1 MAAAPDLAALLEE
14 KQRRMGQVTGG
25 TRSVLAEPEETTAF
39 EEFKRFTESILKG
52 SAAGIIN
59 MAGGWGNVYDA
70 LKEDKTGPSPLSG
83 VGIINAIAAA
93 GGPDLKK
100 IQGYEGAY
108 KTGEAGSPAAL
119 FTTLGLPGLFGR
131 TPKGIAGEFGVA
143 GTTGLAAQTI
153 APDSPLAQLALQST
167 PYAVGGLL
175 TAGQRRVA
183 RPQGDVPVDGAALLD
198 VGRMTPG
205 EFTGSRPQL
214 ATEARVEASPKIGE
228 RANVFRQAQAK
239 DVEGFLTNLF
249 NRATQSAGDVTTAA
263 NTAMSAFNNYGKS
276 LSSKLA
282 TSARA
287 DFKAARSA
295 GGKVDTTPVLSVIDE
310 KLAAIPPEVAALDP
324 LRNALTRIK
333 EEYFIPGVE
342 ATTTPSSV
350 LDVTG
355 QPAFT
360 TKTAAT
366 PAGAQAID
374 IDRLQ
379 KNLSAWG
386 EAAYSGKADFG
397 KGNIFEGV
405 APGQAKGISLAVLS
419 GFRDALDNAIANNIP
434 GADKLLKARDNF
446 KANLVQIEEFA
457 NRPLAKYFDVPTASA
472 LTPEG
477 IIDKLSKAK
486 PTERAF
492 LANVLQQH
500 PEGSVVWDTVRRS
513 QLDALLNKSRTAAA
527 GAAEGSA
534 QIDLTVLLKE
544 LNNKKGEFGYL
555 IPDAAQQKDANT
567 VIQYL
572 QKIGKTAAETPASL
586 RGDAYA
592 VTRGVGGTA
601 QAGLIVGELTSL
613 ARAILESP
621 AAIANVV
628 FNPATTQT
636 MLRVKERGTVGRI
649 EDASK
654 AALGGALT
662 AGQQVLRAG
671 PRAGSSGDP
680 TVENEATAAEAQN
693 ELKALLEEQALR
705 QSQQQE

>member
-25 TRSVLAEPEETTAF
+25 TQSVLAEPEETTSF

-70 LKEDKTGPSPLSG
+70 LKTNKTGPSLLSG
-83 VGIINAIAAA
+83 VGIINAIAEA

-108 KTGEAGSPAAL
+108 KVGEGGAPAAM
-119 FTTLGLPGLFGR
+119 FTAAGLPGLFGR
-131 TPKGIAGEFGVA
+131 TAKGLAGEFGVA
-143 GTTGLAAQTI
+143 GGTNLAAQTI
-153 APDSPLAQLALQST
+153 APDSPLSQLALQSS
-167 PYAVGGLL
+167 PYAIGGLL
-175 TAGQRRVA
+175 SAGQRRVA
-183 RPQGDVPVDGAALLD
+183 RPQGDVPIDGAALLD

-205 EFTGSRPQL
+205 EFSGNRPQL
-214 ATEARVEASPKIGE
+214 AVEARVEASPKIGE
-228 RANVFRQAQAK
+228 SANVFRQAQAR
-239 DVEGFLTNLF
+239 DVEGFLTNIF
-249 NRATQSAGDVTTAA
+249 DRATKSAGDVTTAA
-263 NTAMSAFNNYGKS
+263 NAAMSAFNNYGKS
-276 LSSKLA
+276 LSSKLS

-342 ATTTPSSV
+342 ATSTPSSV
-350 LDVTG
+350 LDAAG
-355 QPAFT
+355 QPAFI
-360 TKTAAT
+360 TKTEAT

-446 KANLVQIEEFA
+446 KANLLQIEEFA
-457 NRPLAKYFDVPTASA
+457 NRPLAKYFDVPTATT
-472 LTPEG
+472 LTPED
-477 IIDKLSKAK
+477 IINRLSKAK
-486 PTERAF
+486 PTERVF
-492 LANVLQQH
+492 LVDVLQQH

-534 QIDLTVLLKE
+534 QLDLTVLLKE

-555 IPDAAQQKDANT
+555 IPDVAQQKDVNT
-567 VIQYL
+567 AIQYL
-572 QKIGKTAAETPASL
+572 RKIGKTASETPSSL

-592 VTRGVGGTA
+592 ITRGAGGSA

-613 ARAILESP
+613 ARAILENP
-621 AAIANVV
+621 NAIANVV
-628 FNPATTQT
+628 FNPETTKK
-636 MLRVKERGTVGRI
+636 MLRVKERSTKGRI
-649 EDASK
+649 NDA
-654 AALGGALT
+654 AEAILGGFIT
-662 AGQQVLRAG
+662 TGQQILRAG
-671 PRAGSSGDP
+671 PRVGPSGSP
-680 TVENEATAAEAQN
+680 TVENEATAADAQA
-693 ELKALLEEQALR
+693 ELRLLLEERALR
-705 QSQQQE
+705 QPQEQE